1 MILPTVG
8 FKIQGNHGYDLF
20 YSFESGAV
28 LYRAPQLGFG
38 IHQLS
43 VTFSGV
49 AKVAASKALFNS
61 SLDRFV
67 NRWLATKL
75 RGVFED
81 IGKYHY

>member
-28 LYRAPQLGFG
+28 LYRAAQLGFG
-38 IHQLS
+38 VHQLS

-49 AKVAASKALFNS
+49 AKVAASEALFNS
-61 SLDRFV
+61 GSARFAH
-67 NRWLATKL
+67 RWLATKL
-75 RGVFED
+75 RGVFEG
-81 IGKYHY
+81 IGECDY